1 MIAQQKVRKV
11 GSVETRRWCEGGER
25 STTTSSARQRHSFF
39 LARLD
44 LDGDRSACPCVS
56 RKYMHNPQHTHNQQH
71 TRDTHGLYTCSGSP
85 HSRIRLETQCKF
97 AANDNTRHAPL
108 AHKSYDGRW
117 TPDRS
122 QSRSLAIISR
132 ISRSPSRRLEHTL
145 CDPHGAALTPTRRTA
160 LSPAST
166 LALSRAH
173 STHPMQSRWLPF
185 ITPGRSLRHAGQ

>member
-1 MIAQQKVRKV
+1 MSAAQPQAALANAIPFFSRAWTWTEIDLHARVCRA
-11 GSVETRRWCEGGER
+11 STCTTR
-25 STTTSSARQRHSFF
+25 STRTTSSTRAT
-39 LARLD
+39 
-44 LDGDRSACPCVS
+44 
-56 RKYMHNPQHTHNQQH
+56 HTGCIHVVVV
-71 TRDTHGLYTCSGSP
+71 RTHAFDW
-85 HSRIRLETQCKF
+85 RRN
-97 AANDNTRHAPL
+97 ANLPLTTTHAHAPL